1 MLGRP
6 ITVFAAKPDTEK
18 VTFSGMMD
26 GKAMEGT
33 VKNGNVQLT
42 IEDKKIKFT
51 GNQNLRGTAVIGQTD
66 DASM

>member
-1 MLGRP
+1 
-6 ITVFAAKPDTEK
+6 
-18 VTFSGMMD
+18 MMD